1 MHKVKNIKPSYNY
14 SRIDS
19 SISIDSYLD
28 SSISYLSNW
37 DHDKTLIRET
47 NRLEHVEITKL
58 VDYNQINYFIENQ
71 LEFDSISSLENNPVK
86 DPLPIV
92 TIILRE
98 WKNMADLE
106 LRSNMPVGQWIHW
119 QHDKPQ

>member
-1 MHKVKNIKPSYNY
+1 MTNKTRTHRDMHKVKNIKPSYNY

-71 LEFDSISSLENNPVK
+71 LEFDSISSLENNPV
-86 DPLPIV
+86 
-92 TIILRE
+92 
-98 WKNMADLE
+98 N
-106 LRSNMPVGQWIHW
+106 
-119 QHDKPQ
+119 